1 MGEFKLEKTCK
12 CLQDI
17 ETEQNDKKML
27 FRKGREYQVDVF
39 NYVDR
44 KSEYNGPSLSLLYK
58 VYNNGGW
65 YDYITI
71 KQEEFDKYFEII
83 I

>member
-1 MGEFKLEKTCK
+1 
-12 CLQDI
+12 
-17 ETEQNDKKML
+17 ML
-27 FRKGREYQVDVF
+27 FRKSREYQVDVF

-44 KSEYNGPSLSLLYK
+44 KSEYNGLSLLYK

>member
-1 MGEFKLEKTCK
+1 MDEFKLEKTCK

-17 ETEQNDKKML
+17 ETEQDDKKML

-39 NYVDR
+39 NYVDL
-44 KSEYNGPSLSLLYK
+44 KSEYNGSSLLYK

>member
-17 ETEQNDKKML
+17 ETEQDNKKML

-39 NYVDR
+39 NYVDL
-44 KSEYNGPSLSLLYK
+44 KSEYNGSSLLYK

>member
-12 CLQDI
+12 CRQDI
-17 ETEQNDKKML
+17 ETEQDDKKML

-44 KSEYNGPSLSLLYK
+44 KSEYNGLSLLYK

>member
-17 ETEQNDKKML
+17 ETVQDDKKML

-39 NYVDR
+39 NYVDL
-44 KSEYNGPSLSLLYK
+44 KSEYNSLSLLYK

-65 YDYITI
+65 YDYIII

>member
-17 ETEQNDKKML
+17 ETEQDDKKML

-39 NYVDR
+39 NYVDL
-44 KSEYNGPSLSLLYK
+44 KSEYNGPSLLYK

>member
-1 MGEFKLEKTCK
+1 MSEFKLEKTCK

-17 ETEQNDKKML
+17 ETGQDDKKML

-44 KSEYNGPSLSLLYK
+44 KSEYNGLSLLYK

>member
-1 MGEFKLEKTCK
+1 MSEFKLEKTCK

-17 ETEQNDKKML
+17 ETVQDDKKML

-44 KSEYNGPSLSLLYK
+44 KSEYNGLSLLYK

>member
-17 ETEQNDKKML
+17 EIEQDDKKML

-44 KSEYNGPSLSLLYK
+44 KSEYNGLSLLYK
-58 VYNNGGW
+58 IYNNGGW
-65 YDYITI
+65 YDYIII

>member
-17 ETEQNDKKML
+17 ETKQDDKKML

-44 KSEYNGPSLSLLYK
+44 KSEYNDLSLLYK

>member
-17 ETEQNDKKML
+17 ETEQDNKKIL

-39 NYVDR
+39 NYVDL
-44 KSEYNGPSLSLLYK
+44 KSEYNGSSLLYK

>member
-17 ETEQNDKKML
+17 ETEQDDKKML

-39 NYVDR
+39 NYVDL
-44 KSEYNGPSLSLLYK
+44 KSEYNGSSLLYK

>member
-17 ETEQNDKKML
+17 ETEQDDKKML

-39 NYVDR
+39 NYIDR
-44 KSEYNGPSLSLLYK
+44 KSGYNSPSLLYK

>member
-17 ETEQNDKKML
+17 ETVQDDKKML

-44 KSEYNGPSLSLLYK
+44 KSEYNGLSLLYK
-58 VYNNGGW
+58 VYNNGGGD
-65 YDYITI
+65 DYIII

>member
-17 ETEQNDKKML
+17 ETEQDDKKML

-44 KSEYNGPSLSLLYK
+44 KSGYNGSSLLYK

>member
-17 ETEQNDKKML
+17 ETGQDDKKML

-39 NYVDR
+39 NYIDR
-44 KSEYNGPSLSLLYK
+44 KSEYNGLPLLYK

>member
-1 MGEFKLEKTCK
+1 MDEFKLEKTCK

-17 ETEQNDKKML
+17 ETEQDDKKML

-39 NYVDR
+39 NYVDL
-44 KSEYNGPSLSLLYK
+44 KSEYNGSSLLYK

-71 KQEEFDKYFEII
+71 KQEEFDNYFEII

>member
-17 ETEQNDKKML
+17 ETEQDDKKML

-44 KSEYNGPSLSLLYK
+44 KSGYNGSLLLYK

-65 YDYITI
+65 YDYIII

>member
-1 MGEFKLEKTCK
+1 MSEFKLEKTCK

-17 ETEQNDKKML
+17 ETGQDDKKML
-27 FRKGREYQVDVF
+27 FRDVF

-44 KSEYNGPSLSLLYK
+44 KSEYNGLSLLYK

-65 YDYITI
+65 YDYIII

>member
-17 ETEQNDKKML
+17 EIEQDDKKML

-44 KSEYNGPSLSLLYK
+44 KSEYNGLSLLYK

>member
-17 ETEQNDKKML
+17 EIEQDDKKML
-27 FRKGREYQVDVF
+27 FRKGREYQVEVF

-44 KSEYNGPSLSLLYK
+44 KSEYNGLP
-58 VYNNGGW
+58 
-65 YDYITI
+65 
-71 KQEEFDKYFEII
+71 
-83 I
+83 